1 MTRLRS
7 GSATDIGRVRSSN
20 QDAAFCGEVLFAVAD
35 GMGGHAGGEV
45 AARVAL
51 ETLQEVFDESTPS
64 LDDLVEAVEAA
75 NLAVWEEAVNDS
87 DLSGM
92 GSTLTVLALV
102 DEDGEERLAV
112 ANVGDSRAYL
122 RHDGSLIQL
131 TLDHSVVEELVRR
144 GEMTPRE
151 AAHNPRRHILTR
163 AIGIEREVDVD
174 TVTIEAVVG
183 DRVLLCSD
191 GLSNEVSDDEIGA
204 ALGRQPDPGRAAR
217 ELVRLARAHGGSD
230 NTTVVVVDVVQD
242 DSPPSKGGAGRGRM
256 TAAGGVSGAAST
268 LALPLTQGTPAAK
281 AAGATGRT
289 MAGTVLDDPTRTRSQ
304 GRTAA
309 PSRPATQSPATQS
322 RPVAPRMP
330 PAAAQPIS
338 TPPKIRRRIT
348 VKVVVFVVLVL
359 AVLGGAIGAVT
370 WFANDSYYVKLSG
383 PRVDIY
389 QGRIGGLLWFKPHV
403 VEETSLTTSSVLP
416 SRVADLRNGQQE
428 PSLADAHRYV
438 SNLAREAASL
448 PGAATPTAPT
458 TPFGGPAFTPN
469 QPSVGGT

>member
-20 QDAAFCGEVLFAVAD
+20 QDAVFCGEVLFAVAD

-45 AARVAL
+45 ASRVAL
-51 ETLQEVFDESTPS
+51 EALQEVFDESAPS

-75 NLAVWEEAVNDS
+75 NLAVWEQSANDTE
-87 DLSGM
+87 LSGM

-122 RHDGSLIQL
+122 RHDGSLMQL

-144 GEMTPRE
+144 GEMTARE

-191 GLSNEVSDDEIGA
+191 GLSNEVTDKEIGA
-204 ALGRQPDPGRAAR
+204 VMGRQPDPGRAAR

-230 NTTVVVVDVVQD
+230 NTTVVVVDVVEDD
-242 DSPPSKGGAGRGRM
+242 DSAPTKGGAGRGRM
-256 TAAGGVSGAAST
+256 AVAGGAPGAALT
-268 LALPLTQGTPAAK
+268 QALPSTQAMPAVR

-289 MAGTVLDDPTRTRSQ
+289 MAGTVLDDNRPPTHSQSRAPAQSRAPGVPTRT
-304 GRTAA
+304 
-309 PSRPATQSPATQS
+309 
-322 RPVAPRMP
+322 P
-330 PAAAQPIS
+330 PAAAQPVS

-348 VKVVVFVVLVL
+348 VKVVIFVVLVL
-359 AVLGGAIGAVT
+359 AVLGGAIAAVA
-370 WFANDSYYVKLSG
+370 WFANDSYYVRLSG
-383 PRVDIY
+383 NRVDIY

-403 VEETSLTTSSVLP
+403 VDKTSLTTSSVLP
-416 SRVADLRNGQQE
+416 SRLDDLRNGQQE
-428 PSLADAHRYV
+428 PSLAAAKRYV

-448 PGAATPTAPT
+448 PGAVTPAPPT
-458 TPFGGPAFTPN
+458 TAIGAPSATSYLHPA
-469 QPSVGGT
+469 GGT